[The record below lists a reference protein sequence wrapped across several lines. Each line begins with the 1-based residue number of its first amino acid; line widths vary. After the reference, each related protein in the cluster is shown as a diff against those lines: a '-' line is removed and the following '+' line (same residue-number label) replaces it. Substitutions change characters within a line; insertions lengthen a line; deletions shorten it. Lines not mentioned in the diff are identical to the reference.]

1 MRIEQFDTI
10 RGVSF
15 VLMFI
20 FHIFVVLNIFNK
32 TSYSLSNPILDFIGK
47 LSRNTFVIL
56 FGISLY
62 LSYRNSKNEKDYKK
76 KQFKRSFFLL
86 LCGIYVTILTYMA
99 VPDKY
104 VIFGI
109 LHYFAIVILLLY
121 NFVNNKLLLS
131 ITFIIITFI
140 QSGLKNNFNFLPDNS
155 FMSFIKGISGLG
167 FYKSSI
173 DHFPI
178 LNWINVTILGIL
190 IGHFVFDTNIIKD
203 NKSEKNTDKKIKNK
217 DENIFMR
224 ILNYIGRNSL
234 MLYIIHIP
242 LLFYVIKKL

>member
-1 MRIEQFDTI
+1 
-10 RGVSF
+10 
-15 VLMFI
+15 MFI

-32 TSYSLSNPILDFIGK
+32 TSYSLSNPYLDIIGK
-47 LSRNTFVIL
+47 VSRNTFVVL

-76 KQFKRSFFLL
+76 KQIKRSFFLL
-86 LCGIYVTILTYMA
+86 LCGIYITILTYMA

-104 VIFGI
+104 VVFGI
-109 LHYFAIVILLLY
+109 LHYLAIVVLILY

-131 ITFIIITFI
+131 IIFLITIFI
-140 QSGLKNNFNFLPDNS
+140 QNNYNSNYSYLPDKS
-155 FMSFIKGISGLG
+155 ITSFIKGISGLG
-167 FYKSSI
+167 FYKASI

-178 LNWINVTILGIL
+178 LKWISVTIFGIL
-190 IGHFVFDTNIIKD
+190 IGHFLFDTKIIKD
-203 NKSEKNTDKKIKNK
+203 NKDNKNNKDNKDNKDPTSKNK
-217 DENIFMR
+217 EDNIF
-224 ILNYIGRNSL
+224 IKVLKYIGRNSL